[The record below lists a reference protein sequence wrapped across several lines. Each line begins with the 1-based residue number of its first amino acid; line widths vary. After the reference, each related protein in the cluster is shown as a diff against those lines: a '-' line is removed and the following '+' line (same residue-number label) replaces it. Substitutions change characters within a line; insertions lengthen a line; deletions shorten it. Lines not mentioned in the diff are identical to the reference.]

1 MLPDGERNGGIHRIE
16 DLGVDIRDFA
26 IDPGQDLLVL
36 LESEHIID
44 ELSWSR
50 IYFRTMSGN
59 KVHPRAAR
67 AKVAYTSPDFHG
79 SEMQIASDV
88 LSLTCST
95 SLVIW
100 NWHTGIQETT
110 LRMDDTMTDFDFITP
125 RSFLITVRKHTGNVA
140 LNLYTFVSPSDGP
153 TPTHIA
159 TLEISSLAP
168 PLLSPFSTSHLSH
181 PHINGGL
188 PNGHANGNGAPNAN
202 GTAEAGAGRQTG
214 GGLTW
219 RSSITSHTGPYET
232 MLPVEE
238 GGSLFGVGREEA
250 VHVIRLSFGVDPPTP
265 PGGGGGHGHGPGQQ
279 GGGGGGGGIGIQGQA
294 QVLPNGMG
302 QIQIAAPGGDIQ
314 EFNAALAAVLAA
326 VQQAQGLG
334 QGQGG
339 NVVEQVIGPQLVMGP
354 PQPVLGGGG
363 GGGGGA
369 GVGYHVSF
377 DIIIKN
383 RTFMRIIRE
392 IEEERA
398 NSSLS
403 PPPLSSSSSSSFY
416 NLHAP
421 LLSRTATPIRI
432 STPNLSGTAT
442 PTTPGTPGHGH
453 SHSSRSGGI
462 RWDEHQTKIPAKILK
477 WHEWAP
483 RNTRIVNRGNQH
495 HWLRYF
501 LPSSS
506 SS

>member
-1 MLPDGERNGGIHRIE
+1 M
-16 DLGVDIRDFA
+16 
-26 IDPGQDLLVL
+26 
-36 LESEHIID
+36 
-44 ELSWSR
+44 
-50 IYFRTMSGN
+50 
-59 KVHPRAAR
+59 
-67 AKVAYTSPDFHG
+67 
-79 SEMQIASDV
+79 
-88 LSLTCST
+88 
-95 SLVIW
+95 
-100 NWHTGIQETT
+100 

-153 TPTHIA
+153 TPLHIA

-181 PHINGGL
+181 PHMNGGL

-202 GTAEAGAGRQTG
+202 GAAEAGAGRQTG

-265 PGGGGGHGHGPGQQ
+265 PGGGGGHGHGGGPGQQ
-279 GGGGGGGGIGIQGQA
+279 GGGGGGGGGIQGQA

-302 QIQIAAPGGDIQ
+302 QIQIAAQGDNIQ

-363 GGGGGA
+363 GA

-398 NSSLS
+398 QSSLS

-453 SHSSRSGGI
+453 SHSSRSSGI

-501 LPSSS
+501 IPSLIFVKY
-506 SS
+506 